1 MANQPGKPDFSN
13 VKSGAEST
21 APPAPAKPDFS
32 NVSSGVESTAPVLNA
47 PTVQTYTVVGGDSL
61 SKIAKKFYGNGNKWR
76 EIFEANRDRIS
87 NPDLIQ
93 VGQVLKIPVEKP
105 SFKEPSDHE

>member
-1 MANQPGKPDFSN
+1 MANEPGKPDFSN

-32 NVSSGVESTAPVLNA
+32 NVSSGVESTARVLE

-61 SKIAKKFYGNGNKWR
+61 SKIAKKFYGDASKWR

-87 NPDLIQ
+87 DPDLIQ
-93 VGQVLKIPVEKP
+93 IGQVIKIPVEEH
-105 SFKEPSDHE
+105 SSKEPSNHE

>member
-1 MANQPGKPDFSN
+1 MANEPGKPDFSN

-32 NVSSGVESTAPVLNA
+32 NVSSGAVSTAPA
-47 PTVQTYTVVGGDSL
+47 AATPTVQTYTVVGGDSL
-61 SKIAKKFYGNGNKWR
+61 SKIAKKFYGNAGKWR

-87 NPDLIQ
+87 NPDMIQ
-93 VGQVLKIPVEKP
+93 IGQVLKIPTQETP
-105 SFKEPSDHE
+105 SKEPSSHE